1 MFKHISVHVVHV
13 FARAA
18 AKRVIQQQLR
28 DDGVR
33 VGLVPAREINDK
45 ATEYLHDHPEV
56 WREAMERARQ
66 MDDEEEAKK
75 ARRRKIREPMVT
87 PDLPFNSEARINRGL
102 LFNGCYERIGA
113 TNDYNWIRKGQH

>member
-18 AKRVIQQQLR
+18 AKRAIQQQLR

-33 VGLVPAREINDK
+33 VSLVPAREINDK
-45 ATEYLHDHPEV
+45 ATEYLAAHPEV
-56 WREAMERARQ
+56 WSKAIERARQ

-75 ARRRKIREPMVT
+75 ARRRKPKLDELLEPMVT
-87 PDLPFNSEARINRGL
+87 PDLPERNS
-102 LFNGCYERIGA
+102 
-113 TNDYNWIRKGQH
+113 

>member
-87 PDLPFNSEARINRGL
+87 PDLPERNS
-102 LFNGCYERIGA
+102 
-113 TNDYNWIRKGQH
+113 